1 VVHALIVLQKMR
13 RNTVIRQSLLDDAG
27 ISKPLL
33 ILYCVVTVI
42 LLAIWP
48 IFWPFALASFAVGV
62 VAGIGFTESIR
73 RDQVRLARF
82 LRTAGFVT
90 LIVSCLLIYL
100 TYGLSPQCTGLI
112 AFGSY
117 TGFSLVVAL
126 RSPMISERLFMGELR
141 EIVDSN
147 KAAEHVAPS
156 DGDKPVK

>member
-1 VVHALIVLQKMR
+1 MS
-13 RNTVIRQSLLDDAG
+13 RNTVIRQSLLEDAS

-33 ILYCVVTVI
+33 IFYCVVTVI

-48 IFWPFALASFAVGV
+48 IFWPLALASFGGGV
-62 VAGIGFTESIR
+62 VAGLGFTESIR

-82 LRTAGFVT
+82 LRTAGFIA
-90 LIVSCLLIYL
+90 LIVACLLIYL
-100 TYGLSPQCTGLI
+100 MYGLPPQCTGLI

-126 RSPMISERLFMGELR
+126 RSPIISESLFMGELR

-147 KAAEHVAPS
+147 NAAEHVAPS
-156 DGDKPVK
+156 DGDKPAK